1 MQKKLIALAVA
12 GLASTGAMA
21 QVTLYGSVDVGVATY
36 RDLTESPTTTRS
48 EDYTSV
54 TSGEG
59 KSNRLGFRGEEDL
72 GNGLTALFL
81 MEAGLQIDTGNA
93 GTTAAAQPAN
103 TAFESSQ
110 STAGGSRL
118 FGRQIYAGLKGA
130 ALGQLTIG
138 RHYAAGNG
146 VRALADAT
154 GGSTAAAADQL
165 FAAGPASWGARLDNS
180 IVYVTPNFA
189 GLTAELNV
197 GNGDENNSN
206 THVGATSKRNNKA
219 TAASLK
225 YSGFGLNAGIAYHR
239 LYNAATASNE
249 NTLGTGVSI
258 AANYNFGVATVYAGY
273 QTGKAE
279 NVATDA
285 ETNKAR
291 AYAVG
296 VKVPF
301 MGKHSVAVS
310 YAKFDDRFIGTSG
323 VDLTD
328 NDASNFGVVYK
339 YDLSKRSTL
348 YAGWSRLTN
357 KNNSSFG
364 PNAGGSGLAPTV
376 DAGADPKALQ
386 IGMSHTF

>member
-36 RDLTESPTTTRS
+36 RSLNEGAAGLDTTRS
-48 EDYTSV
+48 KDYTTV

-59 KSNRLGFRGEEDL
+59 KSNRIGFRGEEDL
-72 GNGLTALFL
+72 GNGLSALFL
-81 MEAGLQIDTGNA
+81 MEAGLQVDTGNA
-93 GTTAAAQPAN
+93 GATVDPKGTN
-103 TAFESSQ
+103 TAFESSM
-110 STAGGSRL
+110 SNDGGTRL
-118 FGRQIYAGLKGA
+118 FGRQIYAGLKDA
-130 ALGQLTIG
+130 KLGQLTFG
-138 RHYAAGNG
+138 RHYASGNG
-146 VRALADAT
+146 VRSLADAT

-165 FAAGPASWGARLDNS
+165 FAAGPAGWGARFDNS
-180 IVYVTPNFA
+180 ISYVSPAVA
-189 GLTAELNV
+189 GLV
-197 GNGDENNSN
+197 GEFQVSTGAENNSG
-206 THVGATSKRNNKA
+206 THVGATSKRNDRA

-225 YSGFGLNAGIAYHR
+225 YSGFGVNAGIAYHR
-239 LYNAATASNE
+239 IYNAAAGTAE
-249 NTLGTGVSI
+249 NTLGTGVVV

-273 QTGKAE
+273 QSGKAE
-279 NVATDA
+279 DVATDA

-301 MGKHSVAVS
+301 GGKHSVAVS
-310 YAKFDDRFIGTSG
+310 YAKFDDRFIPAGS
-323 VDLTD
+323 TD
-328 NDASNFGVVYK
+328 DDAANFGVVYK

-348 YAGWSRLTN
+348 YAGASRLTN
-357 KNNSSFG
+357 RNFSAFG

-376 DAGADPKALQ
+376 AAGADPKAFQ